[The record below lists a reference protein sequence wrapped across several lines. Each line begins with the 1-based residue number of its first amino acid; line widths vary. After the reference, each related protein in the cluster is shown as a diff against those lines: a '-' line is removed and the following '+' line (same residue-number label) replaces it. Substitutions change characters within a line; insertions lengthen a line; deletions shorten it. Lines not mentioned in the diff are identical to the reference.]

1 MNKDMVLIL
10 RDDGHELQTAEY
22 TARYDRNGKRT
33 IAMGLYEKS
42 PFSFRVERLTE
53 DKSTGLAIGVKEG
66 EVFIKDAFIGSGIVS
81 ANYNVKLNI
90 NNVGKSHEAGMTL
103 GVEDGQSNVEFMADR
118 YTVHEAASSII
129 ENAVATSAKTK
140 IRLGDEMKQAVI
152 DAVRESDLF
161 ASLQAKI
168 DAQKASVVGLQQ
180 AMHEAV
186 NDALLNALKPGG
198 LLYKR

>member
-22 TARYDRNGKRT
+22 TARYDRDGKRT

-42 PFSFRVERLTE
+42 PFSFRIERVTE
-53 DKSTGLAIGVKEG
+53 DKATGWAIGVKDG
-66 EVFIKDAFIGSGIVS
+66 KVFIKDAFIGSGIVS
-81 ANYNVKLNI
+81 ANYNVKMD
-90 NNVGKSHEAGMTL
+90 VDYGGKRYAAGMSI
-103 GVEDGQSNVEFMADR
+103 GQPSEPQATVKADR
-118 YTVHEAASSII
+118 FKVQEAVQSIVG
-129 ENAVATSAKTK
+129 NAVATNAKTK
-140 IRLGDEMKQAVI
+140 IRLGDEMMQAVI

-168 DAQKASVVGLQQ
+168 DAQTASVVGLQQ
-180 AMHEAV
+180 EMHEAV
-186 NDALLNALKPGG
+186 NDALRNTLKPGG

>member
-1 MNKDMVLIL
+1 MVLIL

-22 TARYDRNGKRT
+22 TARYDRKGKRT

-168 DAQKASVVGLQQ
+168 DAQTASVVGLQQ

>member
-1 MNKDMVLIL
+1 
-10 RDDGHELQTAEY
+10 
-22 TARYDRNGKRT
+22 
-33 IAMGLYEKS
+33 MGLYEKS

-90 NNVGKSHEAGMTL
+90 NNVGKLHEAGMTL

-118 YTVHEAASSII
+118 FKVHEAAQSASNNEETAFNGDLAFGGFPGAISHDGANPADGN
-129 ENAVATSAKTK
+129 NATKTS
-140 IRLGDEMKQAVI
+140 LNDEMCEAI
-152 DAVRESDLF
+152 ISAVRESDLF

-168 DAQKASVVGLQQ
+168 DAQTASVAGLQQ

-186 NDALLNALKPGG
+186 NDALRNALKPGG

>member
-140 IRLGDEMKQAVI
+140 IRLGDELKQAVI

-168 DAQKASVVGLQQ
+168 DAQTASVVGLQQ

-186 NDALLNALKPGG
+186 NDALRNALKPGG
-198 LLYKR
+198 LLFKR